1 VRTQLVTALVLA
13 IVLSSATAYTSFVMP
28 GSGNV
33 HTTQLRVLA
42 GATGSDPYRPLGEVL
57 GASVDWTDNCQ
68 GLFDPVSGLLRPVP
82 VGELIAAGPSFLRFP
97 ATDLSQH
104 YDWTL
109 GVGTFKERGS
119 NPSHGRY
126 PQVCYFGT
134 DEFIAL
140 ANHTGA
146 TPVLVVNAATA
157 NATLAAEWVSYCN
170 DPYTQGKGVL
180 RAKNG
185 HKAPYDVRYWE
196 IGFDMYQPSYWE
208 DDPDQT
214 TLPGVK
220 YAREVIEFSKE
231 MKAVDPD
238 IKVGITLVLHPDVE
252 AGSVDPS
259 WNANVLREAAG
270 SISDGPAHGK
280 RLFDYVVVKVELP
293 RVDVLLDMQDLFA
306 YSYARTFMSL
316 QEDLIQLRGLLYPP
330 NEVPIAISSFM
341 PYYGPKG
348 WNTDAS
354 SQAGSAVV
362 TANIAMEAISAA
374 RASDPHG
381 MLYACYGD
389 LSSRSHTSLLISPD
403 FEDNHAGRWERSP
416 SFFALELC
424 RQLEGMHPLEMVR
437 VRSSEYS
444 IGGERSMAALRGVP
458 YVDGVAVIDAD
469 LATVRLLLV
478 NRATDGTSR
487 VLVEVEGWSGQM
499 SVTRTAID
507 APSLQST
514 NLLEERVRT
523 TSEGHRVGNPSIGVD
538 LPPGSVVLLTLVRTG
553 VT

>member
-1 VRTQLVTALVLA
+1 MRTRLVTALVLA
-13 IVLSSATAYTSFVMP
+13 VVLSSTTVYTSYVMP
-28 GSGNV
+28 GTGHV
-33 HTTQLRVLA
+33 HTTHLRVLA
-42 GATGSDPYRPLGEVL
+42 GAAGSDPYRPLGTVL

-68 GLFDPVSGLLRPVP
+68 GLYDPVSGLLRPVP
-82 VGELIAAGPSFLRFP
+82 VGELIAAGPAFLRFP
-97 ATDLSQH
+97 ATGLSQY
-104 YDWTL
+104 YDWAL

-119 NPSHGRY
+119 NPSHGRF

-146 TPVLVVNAATA
+146 TPVLVVNAINA
-157 NATLAAEWVSYCN
+157 NASLAADWVSYCN
-170 DPYTQGKGVL
+170 DVYTVGKGAL

-196 IGFDMYQPSYWE
+196 IGYDMYMPSYWE
-208 DDPDQT
+208 DDPDKT

-220 YAREVIEFSKE
+220 YARKVIEFSRV

-238 IKVGITLVLHPDVE
+238 IQIGITLVLHPDIE
-252 AGSVDPS
+252 ATSVDPS

-270 SISDGPAHGK
+270 KITDGPAREK
-280 RLFDYVVVKVELP
+280 RFFDYVVVKVELP
-293 RVDVLLDMQDLFA
+293 RVDVLLDSEDLFA
-306 YSYARTFMSL
+306 YSYARTFSAL
-316 QEDLIQLRGLLYPP
+316 QEDLVQLRGLLYPP

-341 PYYGPKG
+341 PYYGSEG

-362 TANIAMEAISAA
+362 TANIAMEAVMAA

-416 SFFALELC
+416 SF
-424 RQLEGMHPLEMVR
+424 
-437 VRSSEYS
+437 
-444 IGGERSMAALRGVP
+444 
-458 YVDGVAVIDAD
+458 
-469 LATVRLLLV
+469 LAI
-478 NRATDGTSR
+478 
-487 VLVEVEGWSGQM
+487 VL
-499 SVTRTAID
+499 AK
-507 APSLQST
+507 
-514 NLLEERVRT
+514 
-523 TSEGHRVGNPSIGVD
+523 
-538 LPPGSVVLLTLVRTG
+538 
-553 VT
+553 